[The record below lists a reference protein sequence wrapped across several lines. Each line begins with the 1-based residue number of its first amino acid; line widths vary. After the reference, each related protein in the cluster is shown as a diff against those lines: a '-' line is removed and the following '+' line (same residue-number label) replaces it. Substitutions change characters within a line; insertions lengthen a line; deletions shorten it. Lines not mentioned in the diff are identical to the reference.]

1 MRPEDWRYNVI
12 APLYKGKGKRTEC
25 RNYRDIR
32 LLSVI
37 EKIYVRILVDRV
49 RRVTEDLIDDE

>member
-1 MRPEDWRYNVI
+1 MLHCTRVKVRRLNLGI
-12 APLYKGKGKRTEC
+12 
-25 RNYRDIR
+25 YRDIR

-49 RRVTEDLIDDE
+49 RRLTDDLIDDE